1 MALICFG
8 FFKQITIKKRL
19 LGYLWCLLSV
29 CLSLLTLLFCLL
41 PLCGNPGLSTLSPA
55 GSSRGKDRGKSRKS
69 IFGTAPSRSSATGE
83 VTTQSRTPGKG
94 ELGPRNCVRVHM
106 GNMKHDV
113 KLPKQVFT

>member
-1 MALICFG
+1 M
-8 FFKQITIKKRL
+8 TR
-19 LGYLWCLLSV
+19 
-29 CLSLLTLLFCLL
+29 LFCLL

-94 ELGPRNCVRVHM
+94 EPGVSRGLCVRVHM

-113 KLPKQVFT
+113 KLPKFLVNAVLS